1 MPLLPCLYL
10 MQFREGQ
17 FDSSVTRP

>member
-1 MPLLPCLYL
+1 
-10 MQFREGQ
+10 MQFRETQ

>member
-1 MPLLPCLYL
+1 

-17 FDSSVTRP
+17 FDS

>member
-1 MPLLPCLYL
+1 
-10 MQFREGQ
+10 MQSGEGQ

>member
-1 MPLLPCLYL
+1 

-17 FDSSVTRP
+17 FDSSVTQP

>member
-1 MPLLPCLYL
+1 

-17 FDSSVTRP
+17 FDSSVSRP

>member
-1 MPLLPCLYL
+1 

-17 FDSSVTRP
+17 FDSSVTWP

>member
-1 MPLLPCLYL
+1 

-17 FDSSVTRP
+17 FDSSAT

>member
-1 MPLLPCLYL
+1 